1 MSDPTETIR
10 REMVAEI
17 NHDPNSRPALAEKY
31 GQVWDT
37 KEMQED
43 FQALGF
49 GAPFISVRR
58 KSDGELGTLT
68 FQHDPRYYFDFR
80 PTNA

>member
-10 REMVAEI
+10 REMVQEI

-31 GQVWDT
+31 GQVWNT

-43 FQALGF
+43 FEVLGF
-49 GAPFISVRR
+49 MAPFISVRR
-58 KSDGELGTLT
+58 KSDCQKGSLT
-68 FQHDPRYYFDFR
+68 FQHDPRFYFDFKS
-80 PTNA
+80 N